1 MKSKKEYLFFF
12 TFIAFIIIFPVFI
25 LFCQLQITFER
36 PDIIYKGN
44 KTVSKEDIIYLDK
57 ITLRDLKIYESSSY
71 YGEKTHFLKYY
82 LIKGSFLSK
91 KNLKA
96 KLLDYCK
103 DYYKNHNSYDEIGF
117 FFYEECGRM
126 PWFWNN
132 DGFFPDLEMNSDCLI
147 CRIFISKEEVK
158 FLEGGW

>member
-1 MKSKKEYLFFF
+1 MMDLWLFSGMK
-12 TFIAFIIIFPVFI
+12 
-25 LFCQLQITFER
+25 
-36 PDIIYKGN
+36 
-44 KTVSKEDIIYLDK
+44 
-57 ITLRDLKIYESSSY
+57 LRTKFDTI
-71 YGEKTHFLKYY
+71 
-82 LIKGSFLSK
+82 
-91 KNLKA
+91 KA